1 MPLLPAGSRVVPDRR
16 VATGTGRDRVM
27 EPLPAALAPLANL
40 LALLLALAFR
50 RNRAVMLL
58 LVSTFGAAVL
68 AGYPAG
74 IAART
79 DAVPMFAPWL
89 LLAIAAMPERGL
101 LARRN
106 LLVLFALC
114 VAVWLT
120 LGAPAHVWASL
131 QRALPF
137 GALPWSAGAIASG
150 MTGAAAAL
158 CAARWAMRDAP
169 IEAGLALML
178 AAVAI
183 ALWPSARG
191 PIAGFA
197 LAGAGIV
204 AVLAVLYASYRMAFI
219 DTLSGLPN
227 RRALDEALARLSG
240 DYAVAMIDIDHFK
253 RFNDTHGHAA
263 GDLVLKSVASQLRTI
278 RGGRAFRFGGEE
290 FCVLFGAAH
299 AQAAEACE
307 AARRRVEQAR
317 VRIRSAPN
325 PRRRTQAVRRNEAS
339 DVRVTISIGL
349 AERDA
354 AARSA
359 GDVLKVADQALY
371 RAKAGGRNGIVV
383 A

>member
-1 MPLLPAGSRVVPDRR
+1 M
-16 VATGTGRDRVM
+16 T
-27 EPLPAALAPLANL
+27 EPLPAALAPLVNL

-58 LVSTFGAAVL
+58 LVSTLAAAAL
-68 AGYPAG
+68 AGYPSG
-74 IAART
+74 SAARA
-79 DAVPMFAPWL
+79 DALPMFAPWL
-89 LLAIAAMPERGL
+89 LLAIAAMPERAL
-101 LARRN
+101 LARHN
-106 LLVLFALC
+106 LVLLCAL
-114 VAVWLT
+114 AIAIWLT
-120 LGAPAHVWASL
+120 FAAPAHVWASL

-137 GALPWSAGAIASG
+137 GVLPWSAGAVASAI
-150 MTGAAAAL
+150 TAVASAL
-158 CAARWAMRDAP
+158 CALRWARRDAP
-169 IEAGLALML
+169 IEAALALML
-178 AAVAI
+178 AAIAL
-183 ALWPSARG
+183 ALWPGAHG
-191 PIAGFA
+191 AMAGYAFA
-197 LAGAGIV
+197 AAGVI
-204 AVLAVLYASYRMAFI
+204 AVLGVLYASYRMAFI

-263 GDLVLKSVASQLRTI
+263 GDLVLKSVAAELRAI

-290 FCVLFGAAH
+290 FCVLFGADH
-299 AQAAEACE
+299 AEAAEACE

-317 VRIRSAPN
+317 VRIRSVPN

-349 AERDA
+349 AGREA
-354 AARSA
+354 AAHSA

-371 RAKAGGRNGIVV
+371 RAKAGGRNGIVI

>member
-1 MPLLPAGSRVVPDRR
+1 MI
-16 VATGTGRDRVM
+16 
-27 EPLPAALAPLANL
+27 EPLPAVLAPLANL

-58 LVSTFGAAVL
+58 LVSTLGAAAL
-68 AGYPAG
+68 AGYPAA
-74 IAART
+74 IAARV

-89 LLAIAAMPERGL
+89 LLAVAAMPERGL
-101 LARRN
+101 FARRN
-106 LLVLFALC
+106 LLLLFALGI
-114 VAVWLT
+114 AVWLT

-137 GALPWSAGAIASG
+137 GALPWSGGAIASG
-150 MTGAAAAL
+150 ITVVAACL
-158 CAARWAMRDAP
+158 CALRWAMRDAP

-178 AAVAI
+178 GAVAI
-183 ALWPSARG
+183 ALGAGARA
-191 PIAGFA
+191 PVAGFA
-197 LAGAGIV
+197 LATAGVV

-263 GDLVLKSVASQLRTI
+263 GDLVLRAVAAQLRAI

-299 AQAAEACE
+299 AEAADACE
-307 AARRRVEQAR
+307 AARERVEQAR

-325 PRRRTQAVRRNEAS
+325 PRRRTQAVRRNDAS

-349 AERDA
+349 AGRDA
-354 AARSA
+354 AVRSP

-371 RAKAGGRNGIVV
+371 RAKAGGRNAIVV